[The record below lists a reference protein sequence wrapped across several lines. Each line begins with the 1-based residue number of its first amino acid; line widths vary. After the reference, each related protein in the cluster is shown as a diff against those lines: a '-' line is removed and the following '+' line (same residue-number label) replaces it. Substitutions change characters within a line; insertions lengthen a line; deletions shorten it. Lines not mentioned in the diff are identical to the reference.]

1 MTDIEILECEI
12 EETKIELQQSIERT
26 ERLEKY
32 LTYLEIKFEEMVLLN
47 QSYSSAEKLKYLGYL
62 PPGQVWHPRN
72 DQHSLKKVFN
82 ILVI

>member
-32 LTYLEIKFEEMVLLN
+32 LTYLEIKFEKMVEIDD
-47 QSYSSAEKLKYLGYL
+47 YHEYG
-62 PPGQVWHPRN
+62 V
-72 DQHSLKKVFN
+72 
-82 ILVI
+82 